1 MENKKLVG
9 RNEECERLNEC
20 LESDSAQLIIVYG
33 RRRVGKT
40 FLINEFFNNQFA
52 FKLTGAF
59 EQPKGVQL
67 KNFAS
72 ELSRKSG
79 KRVKA
84 PKDWTEAFELL
95 RAYIENLSKDKKQ
108 VFFFDEMPWLDTYR
122 SGFLPAFEWFWNDF
136 ASTVDNIVFIVCGS
150 ATAWM
155 IDNLANNKG
164 GLFNRQTCRL
174 YLKPF
179 TLSEVEQYL
188 RTKGFLWS
196 RYDIAEC
203 YMIMG
208 GIPYYLSLL
217 KKKYSLAQNI
227 DRLFFQ
233 AKGELWDEFD
243 HLYATLFSN
252 SESYVKVVE
261 ALSKKNS
268 GLTRNEIIDTTRI
281 PSNGAL
287 TKILNN
293 LVDSG
298 FVRQS
303 SFYGRKKKDIL
314 YQLADYYSAF
324 YFHFIKENYGVDE
337 QFWSNSIDNPSR
349 RAWTGLVFEQLC
361 KDHIKQIKNKLGISG
376 VLSEESIWYSK
387 GGENENGTIQQGAQ
401 IDLLIDRRDRVVNL
415 CEMKFSTDEYEI
427 DKTYDK
433 ILRNKVNRFRII
445 TSCRK
450 SIQLTMVTTY
460 GVKKNKYSN
469 LIGNQ
474 VLLYDLFHD

>member
-95 RAYIENLSKDKKQ
+95 RAYIEDLSKEKKQ

-155 IDNLANNKG
+155 VDNLANNKG

-188 RTKGFLWS
+188 RTKGFVWS

-203 YMIMG
+203 YMIIG
-208 GIPYYLSLL
+208 GLSL
-217 KKKYSLAQNI
+217 I
-227 DRLFFQ
+227 
-233 AKGELWDEFD
+233 
-243 HLYATLFSN
+243 
-252 SESYVKVVE
+252 
-261 ALSKKNS
+261 
-268 GLTRNEIIDTTRI
+268 
-281 PSNGAL
+281 
-287 TKILNN
+287 
-293 LVDSG
+293 
-298 FVRQS
+298 
-303 SFYGRKKKDIL
+303 
-314 YQLADYYSAF
+314 
-324 YFHFIKENYGVDE
+324 
-337 QFWSNSIDNPSR
+337 
-349 RAWTGLVFEQLC
+349 
-361 KDHIKQIKNKLGISG
+361 HI
-376 VLSEESIWYSK
+376 
-387 GGENENGTIQQGAQ
+387 
-401 IDLLIDRRDRVVNL
+401 
-415 CEMKFSTDEYEI
+415 
-427 DKTYDK
+427 
-433 ILRNKVNRFRII
+433 
-445 TSCRK
+445 
-450 SIQLTMVTTY
+450 
-460 GVKKNKYSN
+460 
-469 LIGNQ
+469 
-474 VLLYDLFHD
+474 